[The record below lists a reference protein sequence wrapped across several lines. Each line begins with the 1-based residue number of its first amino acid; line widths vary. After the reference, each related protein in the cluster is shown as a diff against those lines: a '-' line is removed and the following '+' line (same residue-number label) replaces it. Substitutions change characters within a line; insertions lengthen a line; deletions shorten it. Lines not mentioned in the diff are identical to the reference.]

1 MANLARYDPY
11 GMSRTDPFE
20 LLERFMQP
28 ARGTPG
34 TAHQWAMNMELLE
47 REDAYELVAEVP
59 GLRKEDI
66 DVTVSGS
73 EVTIAV
79 DVKEEKEAGGESR
92 QVFSERWHGKTSRM
106 IRLPLEI
113 DQDRA
118 EASCADGLLR
128 LTLPKKASSMTKR
141 LPVH

>member
-1 MANLARYDPY
+1 MASLARYDPY

-28 ARGTPG
+28 VRGTSGP
-34 TAHQWAMNMELLE
+34 QWAMNMELVE
-47 REDAYELVAEVP
+47 REDAYELIAEVP

-79 DVKEEKEAGGESR
+79 DVKEEKEAGGEAR

-106 IRLPLEI
+106 VRLPLEI
-113 DQDRA
+113 DQDKA
-118 EASCADGLLR
+118 EASCTDGLLR

-141 LPVH
+141 LAVH